1 MYKNK
6 KGYWT
11 QQITI
16 NGQRKVVSAKSK
28 KDLMLK
34 ITNIKEAKVHH
45 RTPLNRVADEWIRDV
60 EKRVTFNTM
69 KGYSSAYKKIVTDWE
84 DTPMEEITAQQVTS
98 WLNTYSRFAQKTI
111 KNILLVFREIYEFAY
126 VNYGVQN
133 NPSLHLKAPRGKG
146 KKERAFPSEE
156 DIKIVNENVYDV
168 NGKVDTYALMAYMA
182 LYTGLRRGELCA
194 LQWKD
199 IDFDKK
205 TIRVSKSV
213 YWTNDHVPHI
223 KEPKTNAGIREVPIM
238 DALYDILYPLKKRP
252 SEYVFGLLH
261 SYQID
266 KGFARYQKE
275 TGLGVTLHGLRHGF
289 ASILYK
295 NNVDIKTAAYVL
307 GHAQSSTTLE
317 IYTHLMEQDKLSSV
331 RSALNSI

>member
-6 KGYWT
+6 KGFWT
-11 QQITI
+11 QQVTI
-16 NGQRKVVSAKSK
+16 NGQRRVLSAKNK
-28 KDLMLK
+28 KDLLVK
-34 ITNIKEAKVHH
+34 LANINRTEKKH
-45 RTPLNRVADEWIRDV
+45 RTPLNKVADEWIRDV

-69 KGYSSAYKKIVTDWE
+69 KGYSAAYKKIVTDWE

-146 KKERAFPSEE
+146 KKERDFPSED
-156 DIKIVNENVYDV
+156 DIRIVNENIDKPF
-168 NGKVDTYALMAYMA
+168 GLMAYMA

-199 IDFDKK
+199 IDFEKK

-238 DALYDILYPLKKRP
+238 DALYDILLPLKKRP
-252 SEYVFGLLH
+252 SEYVFGFPH

-266 KGFARYQKE
+266 KGLAHFQRE

-331 RSALNSI
+331 RAALNQN

>member
-16 NGQRKVVSAKSK
+16 DGKRKVISAKSK
-28 KDLMLK
+28 KDLMFKLA
-34 ITNIKEAKVHH
+34 NLRDAKVHH
-45 RTPLNRVADEWIRDV
+45 RTPLNRVADEWLEDI
-60 EKRVTFNTM
+60 EKRVAYNTT
-69 KGYSSAYKKIVTDWE
+69 KGYRSAHKKIVTDWE

-111 KNILLVFREIYEFAY
+111 KNILLVFREIYEYAY

-146 KKERAFPSEE
+146 KKERDFPSED
-156 DIKIVNENVYDV
+156 DIRIVNENIDKPF
-168 NGKVDTYALMAYMA
+168 GLMAYMA

-252 SEYVFGLLH
+252 SDYVFGLLH

-331 RSALNSI
+331 RSALNQI

>member
-6 KGYWT
+6 KGFWT
-11 QQITI
+11 QQVTV
-16 NGQRKVVSAKSK
+16 NGQRRVLSAKNK
-28 KDLMLK
+28 KDLLVK
-34 ITNIKEAKVHH
+34 LANISRTEKKH

-69 KGYSSAYKKIVTDWE
+69 KGYSAAYKKIVTDWE
-84 DTPMEEITAQQVTS
+84 DTPMEEIT
-98 WLNTYSRFAQKTI
+98 
-111 KNILLVFREIYEFAY
+111 EFAY

-252 SEYVFGLLH
+252 SDYVFGLLH

-266 KGFARYQKE
+266 KGFARYQRE

-331 RSALNSI
+331 RSALNQI

>member
-1 MYKNK
+1 MYKSK

-11 QQITI
+11 QQITV
-16 NGQRKVVSAKSK
+16 NGQRKVLTAKNK
-28 KDLMLK
+28 KDLILK
-34 ITNIKEAKVHH
+34 IANLKDTKVHH
-45 RTPLNRVADEWIRDV
+45 RTPLNKVADKWIRDV
-60 EKRVTFNTM
+60 EKRVSFNTM
-69 KGYSSAYKKIVTDWE
+69 KGYTSGFKKIVTFWK
-84 DTPMEEITAQQVTS
+84 DTPMEEITPQQVTG
-98 WLNTYSRFAQKTI
+98 WLNTYSHFAQKTI

-146 KKERAFPSEE
+146 KQERQFPSAD
-156 DIKIVNENVYDV
+156 DIKIVNDHINDSVW
-168 NGKVDTYALMAYMA
+168 GLMAYMA

-199 IDFDKK
+199 IDFEKK

-238 DALYDILYPLKKRP
+238 DALYDILYPLKKRS

-295 NNVDIKTAAYVL
+295 NNVDLKTAAYVL

-331 RSALNSI
+331 RSALNQI

>member
-6 KGYWT
+6 KGLWT

-16 NGQRKVVSAKSK
+16 DGQRRVLSAKSK
-28 KDLMLK
+28 KDLL
-34 ITNIKEAKVHH
+34 IKLASVREDKVRHH
-45 RTPLNRVADEWIRDV
+45 TPLNKVADDWIRDI
-60 EKRVTFNTM
+60 ESRVTFNTM
-69 KGYSSAYKKIVTDWE
+69 KGYNAAYKKIVTYWE
-84 DTPMEEITAQQVTS
+84 DASMEDVTPQQVTS
-98 WLNTYSRFAQKTI
+98 WLNTYSGLAQKTI
-111 KNILLVFREIYEFAY
+111 KNILLVFREIYDYAY

-133 NPSLHLKAPRGKG
+133 NPSLHLKAPKGKG
-146 KKERAFPSEE
+146 KKERDFPSEE
-156 DIKIVNENVYDV
+156 DIQIVNENIDKPF
-168 NGKVDTYALMAYMA
+168 GLMAYMA

-199 IDFDKK
+199 IDFEKR

-223 KEPKTNAGIREVPIM
+223 KEPKTSAGIREVPLM
-238 DALYDILYPLKKRP
+238 DALYDILYPLKKR
-252 SEYVFGLLH
+252 SSDYVFGLPH

-266 KGFARYQKE
+266 KGFARYQRE

-331 RSALNSI
+331 RSALNQI